1 MKIIKITLHLKT
13 MKHYLT
19 ILSLFVFAI
28 SALLIAFGRQI
39 VKDAHTAKQHHPS
52 TVTSK
57 QVSHYFMARGY
68 IVCSLAPI
76 KDTGKWLGNKKK
88 NGEYII
94 ATAFTEGQTIKGH
107 DDVLA

>member
-1 MKIIKITLHLKT
+1 MEQT
-13 MKHYLT
+13 YST
-19 ILSLFVFAI
+19 ILFFAIFVFAI

-39 VKDAHTAKQHHPS
+39 VKDAHTVKQHHPS

-76 KDTGKWLGNKKK
+76 KDTGKWLGFLIK

>member
-1 MKIIKITLHLKT
+1 MEQT
-13 MKHYLT
+13 YST
-19 ILSLFVFAI
+19 ILFFSIFILAI
-28 SALLIAFGRQI
+28 SLLLISFGRQI
-39 VKDAHTAKQHHPS
+39 VKDAHTTEHHPS

-76 KDTGKWLGNKKK
+76 KDTGKWLGFLIK

>member
-1 MKIIKITLHLKT
+1 MEQT
-13 MKHYLT
+13 YST
-19 ILSLFVFAI
+19 ILFFSVFAFAI
-28 SALLIAFGRQI
+28 GMLLVTFGRQI
-39 VKDAHTAKQHHPS
+39 MKDKHDAKQHPN

-68 IVCSLAPI
+68 IVCTLAPI
-76 KDTGKWLGNKKK
+76 KDSGKWLGFLIK

-94 ATAFTEGQTIKGH
+94 ATAFTDGHIVKGH

>member
-1 MKIIKITLHLKT
+1 MEQT
-13 MKHYLT
+13 YST
-19 ILSLFVFAI
+19 ILFFTVFVLAI
-28 SALLIAFGRQI
+28 GLLLITFGRQI
-39 VKDAHTAKQHHPS
+39 VKDMRREKQHPS

-76 KDTGKWLGNKKK
+76 KDTGKWLGFLIK

-94 ATAFTEGQTIKGH
+94 ATAFTEGQNIQGH
-107 DDVLA
+107 DDALA

>member
-1 MKIIKITLHLKT
+1 MEQT
-13 MKHYLT
+13 YST
-19 ILSLFVFAI
+19 ILFFTIFIFAI
-28 SALLIAFGRQI
+28 LMLLITFGRQI
-39 VKDAHTAKQHHPS
+39 VRDAHAEKQHPN

-76 KDTGKWLGNKKK
+76 KDSGKWLGFLIK

-107 DDVLA
+107 DDALA

>member
-1 MKIIKITLHLKT
+1 MEQT
-13 MKHYLT
+13 YST
-19 ILSLFVFAI
+19 ILFFAI
-28 SALLIAFGRQI
+28 FILAISLLLITFGRQI
-39 VKDAHTAKQHHPS
+39 VKDAHTQAHHPS

-57 QVSHYFMARGY
+57 QISHYFMARGY
-68 IVCSLAPI
+68 IVCSLAPV
-76 KDTGKWLGNKKK
+76 KDTGKWLGFLIK

>member
-1 MKIIKITLHLKT
+1 MEQTYSIILFFSIF
-13 MKHYLT
+13 
-19 ILSLFVFAI
+19 IL
-28 SALLIAFGRQI
+28 ALCLLLVTFGKQI
-39 VKDAHTAKQHHPS
+39 VKDMHTAKHHPS

-76 KDTGKWLGNKKK
+76 KDTGKWLGFLIK